1 MKDQIINQ
9 LLEQGYIQS
18 KLDPNVYYQ
27 IRTTKRRYY
36 IQIRQCACGK
46 YFFTHKYIDRNYCS
60 TECRS
65 ELRGRPLGKKL
76 SAGEIS
82 DISETMTGK
91 KHKEETKQ
99 RLSVAAKSNWE
110 ALHENSNN
118 IITTIK

>member
-46 YFFTHKYIDRNYCS
+46 YFFTHKYIDRDYCS

-65 ELRGRPLGKKL
+65 ELRGRPVGKKL
-76 SAGEIS
+76 SVGEKLLIA
-82 DISETMTGK
+82 ETMVGRT
-91 KHKEETKQ
+91 HSDETKQ
-99 RLSVAAKSNWE
+99 KLSEASLENWK
-110 ALHENSNN
+110 LLKDLN
-118 IITTIK
+118 